1 MKYRIYGRF
10 TGNTGDKSESIP
22 WPFISIRASC
32 VLSAWR
38 ITRTINTKPWWKWC
52 SATRIPSRGS
62 VCSAITSCWQSRP
75 WRPVWPAKA
84 WRSLSTHGW
93 NKYLASVLLVKPP
106 CGWKK
111 QGHGASTPSSRICT
125 IKSVACQTIPHLFF
139 SINKTRSTDWK
150 SSLCFGFIGR
160 RRAWRSVDFAAVRE
174 KCFWSS
180 NRVRSGFSTSKSTK
194 NSYENLDNTNEII
207 ANIRLAIVFILQI
220 CYI

>member
-1 MKYRIYGRF
+1 MKYRIYGQF

-52 SATRIPSRGS
+52 CATRIPSRGS
-62 VCSAITSCWQSRP
+62 VCSAITSRRQSRP
-75 WRPVWPAKA
+75 WRPAWPAKA
-84 WRSLSTHGW
+84 WRSLSTRGW
-93 NKYLASVLLVKPP
+93 SKQHASVPLVKLP
-106 CGWKK
+106 CGWKNGGGTGLPPRQAGFAPSNPLLVRLYHTFSSQK
-111 QGHGASTPSSRICT
+111 AVCASG
-125 IKSVACQTIPHLFF
+125 L
-139 SINKTRSTDWK
+139 
-150 SSLCFGFIGR
+150 LGGGR
-160 RRAWRSVDFAAVRE
+160 RGDQLIFAAVRE